1 MRAAIN
7 LTEGT
12 KGSMEGESWQS
23 HTRRQPNG
31 GDDDDDDDGGGDDD
45 EDDYDD
51 AGVALG
57 REYDVSCVPSS
68 VFGLEEHAPGRHKKT
83 KTTPRTSKGSRVASC
98 GRSPVLNSTQ
108 QWRLQVS
115 FGVSS
120 CRTLAPVQKH
130 FENTPNVHQNWRTN
144 SINRTWNS
152 NISLF
157 IPMSFRCLWDFHRF
171 SRFLC
176 ITSYRNARFQ
186 PTSLSPSRFEARCQ
200 RQRSRLSRFR
210 HWRSVD
216 NLRVLKM
223 GDFHWKDIILRVFWD

>member
-1 MRAAIN
+1 MVVMMMMMMMVVVMMMRMIMMMPELLLAENMMSVVFPAPS
-7 LTEGT
+7 LAW
-12 KGSMEGESWQS
+12 KS
-23 HTRRQPNG
+23 TR
-31 GDDDDDDDGGGDDD
+31 
-45 EDDYDD
+45 
-51 AGVALG
+51 L
-57 REYDVSCVPSS
+57 
-68 VFGLEEHAPGRHKKT
+68 GRHKKT